1 MLGIIVHLE
10 IKATTFF
17 LELFFNFFSS
27 LVQQNFKVQFQKV
40 FQSFR

>member
-17 LELFFNFFSS
+17 ELFLTFFSS